1 MLYPQP
7 SETRERMDL
16 NGIWR
21 FRIDPGEQG
30 VHEGWYAAPLRDTID
45 MPVPA
50 SFNDVTVDAQI
61 RDHVGVVWYE
71 RTFFVPAGWQ
81 GRDLLLRFGAV
92 CHHATVYVNGQRVT
106 EHKGGFLPFEVCVT
120 SRLHYGAENRLTVAV
135 DNRLDWQC
143 LPVGELKPGKGYAR
157 QMQVTDFDFFNYSGL
172 HRPVLLQALPKTR
185 VEDVTVTTGWDGKDG
200 GHVAYRCRVTEST
213 APVRVR
219 LLDREGIEVAAG
231 TGATGALAVS
241 SVTLWEPGRAY
252 LYTLVIEVLDA
263 AGDMAD
269 CYRLPVGIRTVE
281 VRGDEFLINGKPFY
295 FRGFGRH
302 EDSDLLGRGLSDAV
316 NIRDFNLL
324 EWIGANSFR
333 TSHYPYS
340 EEMMRMA
347 DERGIVIIDEVPAV
361 GMNRFSEN
369 FRVFVDERVNEA
381 TRAYHQQTLEE
392 LIARDKNHACVVMWS
407 VANEAAT
414 YEPAAEAYFQPLFA
428 RVREL
433 DPTRPVTI
441 VEAPHKEA
449 SYASGFA
456 DVVCINKYESWY
468 WDYGRLDL
476 IEEQLEASLRGLYER
491 FGKPVIIAEFGAD
504 TIPGMHCE
512 PPIMFT
518 EEYQRDFIRHFCAVF
533 DRLPFVIGEHIWN
546 FADFATKQGLTRVM
560 GNKKGVFTRQ
570 RQPKSVAYDLRA
582 RWRSCGG

>member
-1 MLYPQP
+1 MLYPIQ
-7 SETRERMDL
+7 SETRELLEL

-21 FRIDPGEQG
+21 FKLDAEEAGMKEQ
-30 VHEGWYAAPLRDTID
+30 WYKQPLRDVID

-50 SFNDVTVDAQI
+50 SYNDLTVDARI
-61 RDHVGVVWYE
+61 RDHVGIVWYE
-71 RTFFVPAGWQ
+71 RTFFVPNGWQ
-81 GRDLLLRFGAV
+81 GRDIVLRFGAV
-92 CHHATVYVNGQRVT
+92 CHHAVVFLNGERIA
-106 EHKGGFLPFEVCVT
+106 EHKGGFLPIEVCVNR
-120 SRLHYGAENRLTVAV
+120 SLLSGSENRLTVAV

-143 LPVGELKPGKGYAR
+143 LPVGELRPGKGYAS

-172 HRPVLLQALPKTR
+172 HRPVRLLALPAAR
-185 VEDVTVTTGWDGKDG
+185 LEDITVTTDSDG
-200 GHVAYRCRVTEST
+200 GSGGSVTYRCQLAGS
-213 APVRVR
+213 AADVRVR
-219 LLDREGIEVAAG
+219 LLDRDGAEVATAS
-231 TGATGALAVS
+231 GAEGSLAVNP
-241 SVTLWEPGRAY
+241 VKLWQPGEGY
-252 LYTLVIEVLDA
+252 LYTLIIDVLDKT
-263 AGDMAD
+263 GNLTDR
-269 CYRLPVGIRTVE
+269 YRLPVGIRTVE
-281 VRGDEFLINGKPFY
+281 VRGDEFLINGKAFY

-302 EDSDLLGRGLSDAV
+302 EDSDLLGRGMSDAV
-316 NIRDFNLL
+316 NVRDFNLL

-347 DERGIVIIDEVPAV
+347 DERGMVIIDEVPAV
-361 GMNRFSEN
+361 GMNRFNEK
-369 FRVFVDERVNEA
+369 FRLFVDERVNEA
-381 TRAYHQQTLEE
+381 TREYHRQTLED

-414 YEPAAEAYFQPLFA
+414 YEPAAEAYFKPLFE

-441 VEAPHKEA
+441 VEAPHKDT

-476 IEEQLEASLRGLYER
+476 IEEQLEASLRGLHER

-518 EEYQRDFIRHFCAVF
+518 EEYQREFIRHFCAVF

-570 RQPKSVAYDLRA
+570 RQPKSVAYDLRK
-582 RWRSCGG
+582 RWRE